1 MQKEEKSP
9 SSIAYVQEDNE
20 SSVFVG
26 DMYVCMY
33 VEELGLGGCWGG
45 GRGGLRGGGL
55 ADRAA
60 AVVAFAAE
68 AADAVFFGGSGG
80 VALGCEI
87 EFLAECVQA
96 LTDTLDD

>member
-1 MQKEEKSP
+1 
-9 SSIAYVQEDNE
+9 
-20 SSVFVG
+20 
-26 DMYVCMY
+26 MYVCGGIRIRR
-33 VEELGLGGCWGG
+33 LLGGPG